1 MTPTL
6 AVTEVVNEFNQCA
19 WNSKWLQLSA
29 PGGCRENGFQAS
41 TFGRNDGILWAIMLC
56 IFVIHHNL

>member
-6 AVTEVVNEFNQCA
+6 AVTKAVNELNQCV

-29 PGGCRENGFQAS
+29 PGGCWKNGFQAS
-41 TFGRNDGILWAIMLC
+41 AFGRNDGILWAIMLY